1 MPVAFPRLGEAEF
14 EQGCVHLL
22 QRFQCVRS
30 MQTEWLS
37 AEKLHRHGTV
47 MLRITKPLT
56 RGLPS
61 SNGSVQDA
69 DEVLD
74 ELDDLVEDDEEALN
88 ESAVPPTIV
97 VYDAVL
103 SPVYQVPVLYFG
115 IQDSLH
121 RYPPTMA
128 TLYDHLV
135 MPHFR
140 PQTQDTNT
148 GVIGGIS
155 MAEHPITNTPV
166 FFIHPCQTA
175 QVMQASLHKD
185 TTAEAYL
192 IAWIGALG
200 KPVGLN
206 IPLLLAQQL

>member
-74 ELDDLVEDDEEALN
+74 ELDDLVEDDE
-88 ESAVPPTIV
+88 
-97 VYDAVL
+97 
-103 SPVYQVPVLYFG
+103 
-115 IQDSLH
+115 
-121 RYPPTMA
+121 
-128 TLYDHLV
+128 
-135 MPHFR
+135 
-140 PQTQDTNT
+140 
-148 GVIGGIS
+148 
-155 MAEHPITNTPV
+155 
-166 FFIHPCQTA
+166 
-175 QVMQASLHKD
+175 
-185 TTAEAYL
+185 
-192 IAWIGALG
+192 
-200 KPVGLN
+200 VGC
-206 IPLLLAQQL
+206 LLLG